1 MKGKVF
7 ESSID
12 VYQDQASVLFDF
24 YLNAAQKIID
34 QEDACDNL
42 RDAERCINIGNHR
55 VDLRHVA
62 DAEGSD
68 DTEDGEQKSQR

>member
-7 ESSID
+7 ESSMD

-34 QEDACDNL
+34 QEDALDNQ
-42 RDAERCINIGNHR
+42 C
-55 VDLRHVA
+55 
-62 DAEGSD
+62 
-68 DTEDGEQKSQR
+68 GECQGCYSFVFFFSIFS

>member
-7 ESSID
+7 ESSMD

-34 QEDACDNL
+34 QEDALDNQSSEL
-42 RDAERCINIGNHR
+42 DNEIAEIEARR
-55 VDLRHVA
+55 
-62 DAEGSD
+62 S
-68 DTEDGEQKSQR
+68 

>member
-7 ESSID
+7 ESSMD

-34 QEDACDNL
+34 QEDAWIISVASWKMRL
-42 RDAERCINIGNHR
+42 RESKPKR
-55 VDLRHVA
+55 
-62 DAEGSD
+62 S
-68 DTEDGEQKSQR
+68 T